1 MTNYTRSSWQSF
13 FPFLSWHELKV
24 FRVIRTDFI
33 AGLTVALILIPQSM
47 AYAQLAGLNPIYGLY
62 ASFIPVAV
70 ASLWGSSSQL
80 ATGPVAIVSLLTF
93 TAVTAL
99 TSDPS
104 EFIFFAVILAFL
116 VGLFQFL
123 LGVFRLGI
131 LVDFLSHPVVIGF
144 TNAAAIIIGTSQL
157 YKLLGVMKPDSQLP
171 YYQQLADVLSDIPL
185 THMPSLLM
193 GAAALVIIFGLKKIS
208 TKMPPFLVALVVT
221 TLISWAIGF
230 ESKLGGSVV
239 GVIPQGLPPFSL
251 PSLDTQAVTQL
262 VPVAI
267 IISLI
272 GFMEAISVAKAVA
285 AKTKQKI
292 DANQELIGQGLSN
305 IAASFFQGYPVSG
318 SFSRTAVNTALG
330 AITGFSSVVTAVV
343 LGLTLLFL
351 TPLLY
356 HLPQA
361 TLAAVVM
368 SAVAGLVR
376 FKAIKYAWRVQ
387 KHDGFIAVVV
397 FVVTFFTAP
406 HLEQGI
412 ILGVV
417 LTLFLYIWRGMR
429 PVVIVETKDKGG
441 NFISAVSSQNKTCAS
456 ISILRFD
463 GSLIFANTGY
473 FETKV
478 LEQLSE
484 KPELQYIIIDAV
496 SINEIDATGEEMLH
510 ELSRRLVDNNIEL
523 LFVRVH
529 SSIMHVFKN
538 TGYASA
544 EWIDHFFT
552 HRKDAL
558 EYIWSKLPGGCACDD
573 ECPLKTGPIFED
585 PVSMYTVK

>member
-1 MTNYTRSSWQSF
+1 
-13 FPFLSWHELKV
+13 
-24 FRVIRTDFI
+24 
-33 AGLTVALILIPQSM
+33 
-47 AYAQLAGLNPIYGLY
+47 
-62 ASFIPVAV
+62 
-70 ASLWGSSSQL
+70 
-80 ATGPVAIVSLLTF
+80 
-93 TAVTAL
+93 
-99 TSDPS
+99 
-104 EFIFFAVILAFL
+104 
-116 VGLFQFL
+116 
-123 LGVFRLGI
+123 
-131 LVDFLSHPVVIGF
+131 
-144 TNAAAIIIGTSQL
+144 
-157 YKLLGVMKPDSQLP
+157 
-171 YYQQLADVLSDIPL
+171 
-185 THMPSLLM
+185 MPS
-193 GAAALVIIFGLKKIS
+193 
-208 TKMPPFLVALVVT
+208 
-221 TLISWAIGF
+221 
-230 ESKLGGSVV
+230 
-239 GVIPQGLPPFSL
+239 
-251 PSLDTQAVTQL
+251 
-262 VPVAI
+262 
-267 IISLI
+267 
-272 GFMEAISVAKAVA
+272 
-285 AKTKQKI
+285 
-292 DANQELIGQGLSN
+292 
-305 IAASFFQGYPVSG
+305 
-318 SFSRTAVNTALG
+318 

-343 LGLTLLFL
+343 LGFTLLFL

-456 ISILRFD
+456 VSILRFD

-523 LFVRVH
+523 
-529 SSIMHVFKN
+529 
-538 TGYASA
+538 
-544 EWIDHFFT
+544 
-552 HRKDAL
+552 RKK
-558 EYIWSKLPGGCACDD
+558 I
-573 ECPLKTGPIFED
+573 
-585 PVSMYTVK
+585 SMWKEETS